1 MMQLSRTYDELLHS
15 VSRELYKLDTGRKQ
29 IESAQ
34 ENYDETEFEIDEIK
48 GEINSLD
55 MRLETIK
62 LELSYLRDSLTQKDI
77 AGITMYIDQW
87 ISNYT
92 TENSEPLF
100 WYRGDTAR
108 SYICTATVLPTGS
121 VVVSFIAKLHGV
133 ADPVRLEFIY

>member
-1 MMQLSRTYDELLHS
+1 MLVLAENWENTDYIGLKETLVKEL
-15 VSRELYKLDTGRKQ
+15 
-29 IESAQ
+29 
-34 ENYDETEFEIDEIK
+34 FEGDISDSIALAK
-48 GEINSLD
+48 SSGG
-55 MRLETIK
+55 
-62 LELSYLRDSLTQKDI
+62 SLTQKDI

-92 TENSEPLF
+92 AENSEPLF

>member
-1 MMQLSRTYDELLHS
+1 MLVLAENWENTGYEELKDYLVTS
-15 VSRELYKLDTGRKQ
+15 LFEGDVAECVELMK
-29 IESAQ
+29 ES
-34 ENYDETEFEIDEIK
+34 
-48 GEINSLD
+48 
-55 MRLETIK
+55 
-62 LELSYLRDSLTQKDI
+62 RDSLSMKDVS
-77 AGITMYIDQW
+77 GIPFYVDQW